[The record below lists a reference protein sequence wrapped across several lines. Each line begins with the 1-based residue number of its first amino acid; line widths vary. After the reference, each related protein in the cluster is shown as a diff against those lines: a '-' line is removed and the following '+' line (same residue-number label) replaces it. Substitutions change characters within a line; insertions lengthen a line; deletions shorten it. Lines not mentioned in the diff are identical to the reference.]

1 MVNKELLD
9 KIIRKSDICKFEC
22 TFDDISGVPVKYNEK
37 YIMVNIYED
46 FQFDGFCIFD
56 ITEIENI
63 CYDETYEFINHR
75 CKEEK
80 IYPSKAENINI
91 ENFINVF
98 NYFKDNEENII
109 VECGEYDDEDYS
121 FSIGKVEKVTEK
133 YIEIKY
139 FDYMAKWD
147 EDEFDMVYYD
157 DISVVSFGKRY
168 IKYMSKYTH

>member
-1 MVNKELLD
+1 MINKELLD

-22 TFDDISGVPVKYNEK
+22 IFDDISGVPVKYNEK
-37 YIMVNIYED
+37 YIMVNIYEE
-46 FQFDGFCIFD
+46 FQFDGICIFD

-63 CYDETYEFINHR
+63 CYDETYEFINHI

-80 IYPSKAENINI
+80 IYPPKVENINI
-91 ENFINVF
+91 ENFTNVF
-98 NYFKDNEENII
+98 NYFKNNEENII
-109 VECGEYDDEDYS
+109 VECGGYDDEDYS
-121 FSIGKVEKVTEK
+121 FSIGKVEKVTEE

-147 EDEFDMVYYD
+147 EDELDRVYYD

>member
-1 MVNKELLD
+1 MKRGVGMVNKELLD

-22 TFDDISGVPVKYNEK
+22 TFDDISGVTCKIQWKIHNGK
-37 YIMVNIYED
+37 HLRRFSIW
-46 FQFDGFCIFD
+46 GFCIFD

-63 CYDETYEFINHR
+63 CYDETYEFINHI

-133 YIEIKY
+133 IH
-139 FDYMAKWD
+139 
-147 EDEFDMVYYD
+147 
-157 DISVVSFGKRY
+157 RN
-168 IKYMSKYTH
+168 

>member
-63 CYDETYEFINHR
+63 YQ
-75 CKEEK
+75 
-80 IYPSKAENINI
+80 SKAENINI

>member
-1 MVNKELLD
+1 MINKELLD

-22 TFDDISGVPVKYNEK
+22 IFDDISGVPVKYNEK

-63 CYDETYEFINHR
+63 CYDETYEFINHI

-80 IYPSKAENINI
+80 IYPPK
-91 ENFINVF
+91 V
-98 NYFKDNEENII
+98 ENII
-109 VECGEYDDEDYS
+109 VECGGYDDEDYS
-121 FSIGKVEKVTEK
+121 FSIGKVEKVTEE

-147 EDEFDMVYYD
+147 EDELDRVYYD

>member
-63 CYDETYEFINHR
+63 CYDETYEFINHI

-80 IYPSKAENINI
+80 YIRLRQKILILKTSLM
-91 ENFINVF
+91 FL
-98 NYFKDNEENII
+98 II
-109 VECGEYDDEDYS
+109 LR
-121 FSIGKVEKVTEK
+121 IMKK
-133 YIEIKY
+133 
-139 FDYMAKWD
+139 
-147 EDEFDMVYYD
+147 
-157 DISVVSFGKRY
+157 IS
-168 IKYMSKYTH
+168 